1 LFRNSLIDSTGP
13 DVRYRTRY
21 DRWWDD
27 DTRYVMRFA
36 ATIIALGTNSAH
48 RTGLRQNNLAQFYT
62 ISIRTGLAVGI
73 VFADISGH
81 DDLKWAFDRA
91 LSSPDPIHI
100 LLEGP
105 VGTGKTR
112 FIKAIEKRYHELSY
126 FALGSGATGAGMIN
140 QCFEIQPRFLL
151 IDEIEDLRQSDQ
163 ASLLSLMQD
172 GVLTETKVSK
182 TRRIEF
188 KCSVFATCN
197 QLKRQR
203 YRLSSNAKAIFSRM
217 FDIDICNDYNIV
229 RAATRSKSPRPATD

>member
-1 LFRNSLIDSTGP
+1 VQVFYFRRFNFRQCSLF
-13 DVRYRTRY
+13 
-21 DRWWDD
+21 
-27 DTRYVMRFA
+27 
-36 ATIIALGTNSAH
+36 
-48 RTGLRQNNLAQFYT
+48 
-62 ISIRTGLAVGI
+62 
-73 VFADISGH
+73 
-81 DDLKWAFDRA
+81 
-91 LSSPDPIHI
+91 SP
-100 LLEGP
+100 LVQGS
-105 VGTGKTR
+105 VGTSKTR

-197 QLKRQR
+197 QLKRLRQPL
-203 YRLSSNAKAIFSRM
+203 LSPFMVIR
-217 FDIDICNDYNIV
+217 
-229 RAATRSKSPRPATD
+229 RAALQGYKSVTPRIYILKASPSFLECKSFS

>member
-1 LFRNSLIDSTGP
+1 MDAWLKKKMFRISRLLGFSSK
-13 DVRYRTRY
+13 
-21 DRWWDD
+21 
-27 DTRYVMRFA
+27 DT
-36 ATIIALGTNSAH
+36 
-48 RTGLRQNNLAQFYT
+48 
-62 ISIRTGLAVGI
+62 
-73 VFADISGH
+73 FADISGH
-81 DDLKWAFDRA
+81 DDVKWAFDRA

-100 LLEGP
+100 LLKGP

-112 FIKAIEKRYHELSY
+112 FIKAIEKRYPELSY

-182 TRRIEF
+182 TRRIEL

-197 QLKRQR
+197 QLKRLRQPLLSR
-203 YRLSSNAKAIFSRM
+203 FMVIEIQPYSFEEFKRVTMDVVKHPLSAYIADQVWNSSDRPNIRDCVRIATISKCEQDVLRALRLMSCDVM
-217 FDIDICNDYNIV
+217 
-229 RAATRSKSPRPATD
+229 T